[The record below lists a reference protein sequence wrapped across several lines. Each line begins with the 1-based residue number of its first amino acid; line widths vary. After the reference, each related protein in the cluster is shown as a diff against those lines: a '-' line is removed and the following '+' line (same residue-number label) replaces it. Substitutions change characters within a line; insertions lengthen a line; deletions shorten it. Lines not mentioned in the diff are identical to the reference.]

1 MMGPGTSEGP
11 FGYCLNTSTVREHD
25 LSLPQ
30 VFEQA
35 ARIGYDGVEP
45 WIRELE
51 DYGHGGGTVRDLGK
65 RATDLGLL
73 IPNVIGFFEWAVDD
87 DERRA
92 AGLEEARRCM
102 DIASQVGCGYLA
114 APPSGV
120 TDATGI
126 SAATLAERY
135 DELAEIGDDY
145 GVTPMIEFWGIS
157 KTLGTLGEALQVAVQ
172 SGSRHACILADVFHM
187 YKGGSPFEGMRLL
200 GPETLGLMHV
210 NDYPAEPPR
219 EEITDAERVFPG
231 DGVAPLKQILRDL
244 TDVGYHGMLSLE
256 VFNEE
261 YWQQPARTVMRTGLA
276 KMQRA
281 VASSLGMT

>member
-120 TDATGI
+120 TDTTGI
-126 SAATLAERY
+126 SPATLAERY

-157 KTLGTLGEALQVAVQ
+157 KTLGTLGEALQVGGA
-172 SGSRHACILADVFHM
+172 HARLVALAIHAAHRQHPHQVVATAAQGQQGPGAHRLA
-187 YKGGSPFEGMRLL
+187 GGGGE
-200 GPETLGLMHV
+200 
-210 NDYPAEPPR
+210 
-219 EEITDAERVFPG
+219 
-231 DGVAPLKQILRDL
+231 
-244 TDVGYHGMLSLE
+244 
-256 VFNEE
+256 
-261 YWQQPARTVMRTGLA
+261 QPAAGLRLA
-276 KMQRA
+276 GGAEQGGGPA
-281 VASSLGMT
+281 GE